1 MNKKITIIFTVIFT
15 LSILASVVF
24 GKTIRDALSP
34 QVVVMSPVF
43 YTFSDG
49 SVTVT
54 GLSSQCFHSTSTPDN
69 GDAGDIQTFALIV
82 EKRNDTGEEAY
93 FAKKIDVIKGK
104 SDGICTELL
113 KSSQMNAM
121 YICSADKTLED
132 GDRVVIFKIINTP

>member
-54 GLSSQCFHSTSTPDN
+54 GLSSQCFHSTSTPTD
-69 GDAGDIQTFALIV
+69 GDTEAPQAIAFIV

-93 FAKKIDVIKGK
+93 FAKKVDVTKGK

-113 KSSQMNAM
+113 KSSQMSAM